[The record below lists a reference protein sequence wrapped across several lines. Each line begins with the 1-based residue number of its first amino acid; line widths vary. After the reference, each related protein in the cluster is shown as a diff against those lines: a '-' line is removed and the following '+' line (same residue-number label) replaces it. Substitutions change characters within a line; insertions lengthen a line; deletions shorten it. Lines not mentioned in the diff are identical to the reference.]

1 MHTSEPY
8 VGGAAELFAGPGEM
22 AARCRAFDW
31 SSTPLGPVEQWSQS
45 LRTMAAAVLASRNP
59 MLLFWGPDLVQIY
72 NDAFRPSLGSST
84 GPAARHPRAL
94 GMRAAEFWTDV
105 WAVVGPQIDGVM
117 TRGEAVWFENLHL
130 PIERDGRLDDAW
142 WTYSYSPVRDD
153 EGRIGGTLVVCLE
166 TTSAVRAHTELEA
179 ERARSAGILEAMADA
194 HFALDNDFRVVSVN
208 ETMSRNV
215 GLARDVMLGR
225 SIWDLFPGLV
235 GSPFEVAYRR
245 AVSERVESH
254 VTHPYGDERLQ
265 LMAEVDA
272 YPTPEGGVA
281 VFWRD
286 ITERERAAAER
297 ERARAEAETARS
309 AAEEANRAK
318 AAFLA
323 MMSHELRTPLNAIGG
338 YAQLMLAGI
347 PIPVTEVHQNYLDRI
362 VKSQQHLLGLIDAV
376 LLHAK
381 LESGKETYRVGDVTV
396 REILEVVDPLTAPQR
411 AAKRLQYDTS
421 ECDLTL
427 VFRADKE
434 KVVQILLNL
443 LSNAAKFTPTDGRI
457 IVTTDVPSDGVGAVA
472 VRDTGIGMTAA
483 QLERVFEPFVQFDS
497 SLARESKGIGLG
509 MPISRELARGMG
521 GDLVVSSESGAGS
534 TFTLLLPLAARP
546 PALPFER
553 A

>member
-1 MHTSEPY
+1 
-8 VGGAAELFAGPGEM
+8 M

-31 SSTPLGPVEQWSQS
+31 SSTPLGPVEQWPHS

-59 MLLFWGPDLVQIY
+59 MLLFWGPELVQIY
-72 NDAFRPSLGSST
+72 NDAFRPSLGVGT

-105 WAVVGPQIDGVM
+105 WSVVGPQIEGVM

-153 EGRIGGTLVVCLE
+153 DGRIGGTLVVCLE
-166 TTSAVRAHTELEA
+166 TSAAVRAHTALEA

-194 HFALDNDFRVVSVN
+194 HFALDKDFHVVSVN
-208 ETMSRNV
+208 ETMARNV
-215 GLARDVMLGR
+215 ALTREAMLGH
-225 SIWDLFPGLV
+225 SIWELFPGLI

-245 AVSERVESH
+245 AATDHEDSH
-254 VTHPYGDERLQ
+254 LVHPYGDRRLQ

-272 YPTPEGGVA
+272 YPTPDGGVA

-286 ITERERAAAER
+286 ITERERATAER
-297 ERARAEAETARS
+297 ERARADAEAARAEAE
-309 AAEEANRAK
+309 AANKAK
-318 AAFLA
+318 ASFLA

-347 PIPVTEVHQNYLDRI
+347 PIPVTGDQQNYLERI

-376 LLHAK
+376 LTHAK
-381 LESGKETYRVGDVTV
+381 LESGKETYRIGDVSA
-396 REILEVVDPLTAPQR
+396 REVLETVDPLTAPQR

-421 ECDLTL
+421 ECDLRL

-434 KVVQILLNL
+434 KVVQILLNV

-457 IVTTDVPSDGVGAVA
+457 VVTTEIPSPGVGAVI
-472 VRDTGIGMTAA
+472 VRDTGIGMTSA
-483 QLERVFEPFVQFDS
+483 QLERVFEPFVQFES
-497 SLARESKGIGLG
+497 TLARESKGVGLG

-521 GDLVVSSESGAGS
+521 GDLVASSEPGAGS
-534 TFTLLLPLAARP
+534 SFTLLLPLVAQP
-546 PALPFER
+546 QG
-553 A
+553 

>member
-31 SSTPLGPVEQWSQS
+31 SSTPLGPVERWPQS

-59 MLLFWGPDLVQIY
+59 MLLFWGPELIQIY
-72 NDAFRPSLGSST
+72 NDAFRPSLGLST

-105 WAVVGPQIDGVM
+105 WSVVGPQIEGVM
-117 TRGEAVWFENLHL
+117 TRGDAVWFENLHL

-153 EGRIGGTLVVCLE
+153 DGRIGGTLVVCLE
-166 TTSAVRAHTELEA
+166 TTAAVRAHTELEA
-179 ERARSAGILEAMADA
+179 ERARSAGILESMADA
-194 HFALDNDFRVVSVN
+194 HFTLDPEFRVVSAN
-208 ETMSRNV
+208 RAMIRNV
-215 GLARDVMLGR
+215 SLSREMMIGQSV
-225 SIWDLFPGLV
+225 WELFPGLI
-235 GSPFEVAYRR
+235 GSPFEAAYRR
-245 AVSERVESH
+245 AVTERQEAH
-254 VTHPYGDERLQ
+254 LTHRYGDARLS
-265 LMAEVDA
+265 LVAEVNV

-281 VFWRD
+281 IFWRD
-286 ITERERAAAER
+286 VSERERATAER
-297 ERARAEAETARS
+297 ERARADAEAARADAE
-309 AAEEANRAK
+309 AANKAK
-318 AAFLA
+318 ASFLA

-347 PIPVTEVHQNYLDRI
+347 PIPVTGDQQNYLERI

-376 LLHAK
+376 LTHAK
-381 LESGKETYRVGDVTV
+381 LESGKETYRIGDVSV
-396 REILEVVDPLTAPQR
+396 REVLEIVDPLTAPQR

-434 KVVQILLNL
+434 KVVQILLNV
-443 LSNAAKFTPTDGRI
+443 LSNAAKFTPVNGRI
-457 IVTTDVPSDGVGAVA
+457 IVTTHVSSPGVGAV
-472 VRDTGIGMTAA
+472 VIRDTGIGMTPA

-497 SLARESKGIGLG
+497 TLARESKGVGLG

-521 GDLVVSSESGAGS
+521 GDLLASSEPGAGS
-534 TFTLLLPLAARP
+534 IFTLLLPLAAQP
-546 PALPFER
+546 
-553 A
+553 

>member
-1 MHTSEPY
+1 MHPSEPY

-31 SSTPLGPVEQWSQS
+31 SSTPLGPVEQWPQS
-45 LRTMAAAVLASRNP
+45 LRTMAAAVLSSRNP
-59 MLLFWGPDLVQIY
+59 MLLFWGPELIQIY
-72 NDAFRPSLGSST
+72 NDAFRPSLGLPT

-105 WAVVGPQIDGVM
+105 WSVVGPQIEGVM

-153 EGRIGGTLVVCLE
+153 DGRIGGTLVVCLE
-166 TTSAVRAHTELEA
+166 TTAAVRAHSELEA

-194 HFALDNDFRVVSVN
+194 HFALDKNFRVVSVN
-208 ETMSRNV
+208 ETMARNV
-215 GLARDVMLGR
+215 GLAREAMLGH
-225 SIWDLFPGLV
+225 SIWELFPGLI
-235 GSPFEVAYRR
+235 GSPFENAYRR
-245 AVSERVESH
+245 AATAHEESH
-254 VTHPYGDERLQ
+254 LKHSYGDQRLQ
-265 LMAEVDA
+265 LTAEVDA
-272 YPTPEGGVA
+272 YPTPDGGVA

-286 ITERERAAAER
+286 VTERERATAER
-297 ERARAEAETARS
+297 ERARADAEAARAEAEA
-309 AAEEANRAK
+309 ANRAK

-347 PIPVTEVHQNYLDRI
+347 PIPVTGEQQNYLERI

-376 LLHAK
+376 LTHAK
-381 LESGKETYRVGDVTV
+381 LESGKESYRISDVSL
-396 REILEVVDPLTAPQR
+396 REAFEIVDPLTTPQR
-411 AAKRLQYDTS
+411 ASKRLHYDTA

-427 VFRADKE
+427 VLRADKE
-434 KVVQILLNL
+434 KVVQILLNI
-443 LSNAAKFTPTDGRI
+443 LSNAAKFTPVDGRI
-457 IVTTDVPSDGVGAVA
+457 IVTTEIASPGVGAV
-472 VRDTGIGMTAA
+472 VIRDTGIGMTSA

-497 SLARESKGIGLG
+497 TLARESKGIGLG

-521 GDLVVSSESGAGS
+521 GDLLASSEPGAGS
-534 TFTLLLPLAARP
+534 IFTLLLPLAARP
-546 PALPFER
+546 EG
-553 A
+553 